1 MMILKTTIILLIL
14 SIFTGCLDENNHDIS
29 DERKRV
35 LAEKLTQNDRIYLAK
50 QTLQGAYNLKNML
63 QNDKLI
69 LEFIK
74 NHYTIND
81 IYSNNDIL
89 QNTEKIFND
98 FNQSD
103 IFKNYKYEALE
114 YIINTKTLTPTI
126 IFNAYKLEIL
136 ALLFIIIIPI
146 LLISKNFYLKLF
158 HLKGLK
164 NEYNNSIKEL
174 EARENEVVKKEKSL
188 SKFNDLKQAIIK
200 NQKII
205 DEQHQS
211 YNNTLDKLNTIKSE
225 YKNLNLLI
233 EEEVENAKLQLIN
246 QMTIEYQDF
255 QNKNTIREKELDK
268 AWEKYNYKQSK
279 LDIAKSIFGKEASRL
294 NKLINLFD
302 ENQTTELFEKIKK
315 KLNVFIKVYEEQQ
328 SLFGK

>member
-1 MMILKTTIILLIL
+1 MLL
-14 SIFTGCLDENNHDIS
+14 
-29 DERKRV
+29 
-35 LAEKLTQNDRIYLAK
+35 
-50 QTLQGAYNLKNML
+50 NL
-63 QNDKLI
+63 
-69 LEFIK
+69 
-74 NHYTIND
+74 
-81 IYSNNDIL
+81 
-89 QNTEKIFND
+89 
-98 FNQSD
+98 
-103 IFKNYKYEALE
+103 
-114 YIINTKTLTPTI
+114 
-126 IFNAYKLEIL
+126 
-136 ALLFIIIIPI
+136 
-146 LLISKNFYLKLF
+146 
-158 HLKGLK
+158 
-164 NEYNNSIKEL
+164 
-174 EARENEVVKKEKSL
+174 
-188 SKFNDLKQAIIK
+188 LKQAIIK